1 MYHCTKLK
9 VQQRDFKAS
18 ADLKSLLL
26 NLIKLKFQIYLLE
39 DVDFEYIKMPDGKFD
54 DGREDKSDFLA
65 RMFMMG
71 KIQIDEK
78 NK

>member
-1 MYHCTKLK
+1 MNFETAKKIEEENKNILTAEKSFPFSGDQLIVRAPH
-9 VQQRDFKAS
+9 FKNYE
-18 ADLKSLLL
+18 K
-26 NLIKLKFQIYLLE
+26 
-39 DVDFEYIKMPDGKFD
+39 KMSSGGSFD

-71 KIQIDEK
+71 RIEIDEK

>member
-1 MYHCTKLK
+1 MNFETAKKIEEENKNILTAEKSFPLSGYQLIVRSPH
-9 VQQRDFKAS
+9 FKNYE
-18 ADLKSLLL
+18 K
-26 NLIKLKFQIYLLE
+26 
-39 DVDFEYIKMPDGKFD
+39 KMSSGGSFD

-71 KIQIDEK
+71 RIEIDEK